1 MTERVRFAP
10 SPTGPLHIGGVRTAL
25 FNYLFAKKNNGV
37 FVLRVEDTDQKRKVE
52 KSEEYIFESLK
63 WAGISPDE
71 SVLNPGKF
79 GPYRQSERNE
89 IYKRYI
95 DELIQ
100 KKGAYYAFDSSERLS
115 EEREKAE
122 RKGGAFKY
130 NYENRELFEN
140 SLNLSETETQN
151 RIRKGDPY
159 VIRLWIKPNEEV
171 IGKDEIRNTIRVKSN
186 ELEDKILVKADG
198 TPTYHLANVIDDH
211 CMEITTVIR
220 GEEWLP
226 SLPIHILIYE
236 KFGWDK
242 PKFVHLPLILNPSG
256 KGKLSKRDGDKN
268 GYPVFPIRW
277 KDELDGYREKG
288 FLPAAHL
295 NYIAQLGWST
305 NAEDEI
311 MDLKDIVREF
321 DLKNVQKGGARFD
334 YEKAKWI
341 NQQHIKRLEKEEL
354 VKLIKSKRKDL
365 EGSYDTKQI
374 FEIAELIQ
382 DRIVLITDIENLC
395 AMFLEKPKEYDL
407 KILKKLEKHNII
419 ELISKIEKLIEFS
432 DIYQLKDLVL
442 TFCRKENTG
451 MGAVMQTLRMAMV
464 GNLSGPDIVEVIK
477 VIGKKSTLDRL
488 KKLTEFNQKN

>member
-25 FNYLFAKKNNGV
+25 FNYLFARKNNGV
-37 FVLRVEDTDQKRKVE
+37 FILRIEDTDQKRKIE
-52 KSEEYIFESLK
+52 ESEEYIFESLK

-89 IYKRYI
+89 IYKKYTN
-95 DELIQ
+95 ELVQ
-100 KKGAYYAFDSSERLS
+100 KKGAYYAFDSSERLT

-122 RKGGAFKY
+122 KMGGAFKY
-130 NYENRELFEN
+130 NYENRMLFEN
-140 SLNLSETETQN
+140 SLNLSITETQK
-151 RIRKGDPY
+151 RIKQGDPY
-159 VIRLWIKPNEEV
+159 VIRLWVDPNEEV
-171 IGKDEIRNTIRVKSN
+171 LGKDEIRNTIRVNSN

-198 TPTYHLANVIDDH
+198 SPTYHLANVIDDH

-268 GYPVFPIRW
+268 GYPVFPILW
-277 KDELDGYREKG
+277 KNELDGYREKG

-295 NYIAQLGWST
+295 NYIAQLGWSI
-305 NAEDEI
+305 NKEDEI

-321 DLKNVQKGGARFD
+321 DLKNIQKGGARFD
-334 YEKAKWI
+334 YEKAKWV
-341 NQQHIKRLEKEEL
+341 NQQHIKRLEKREI
-354 VKLIKSKRKDL
+354 VKLIKDKNKNI
-365 EGSYDTKQI
+365 EASYDTKQI
-374 FEIAELIQ
+374 FEIAELIH
-382 DRIVLITDIENLC
+382 DRIVLIGDIGKLC
-395 AMFLEKPKEYDL
+395 AVFLEKPEEYDL
-407 KILKKLEKHNII
+407 KILKKLENNNI
-419 ELISKIEKLIEFS
+419 LKLMSKIERLIEVS
-432 DIYQLKDLVL
+432 DIYQLKDMILK
-442 TFCRKENTG
+442 FCKDENTG
-451 MGAVMQTLRMAMV
+451 MGVVMQTLRMAVV

-488 KKLTEFNQKN
+488 KKLKEFNQKN